1 MANTSKAA
9 PRSIQQARER
19 IAMKRIPA
27 VVLLMIAAVPAAFA
41 QAKNQEASRAQTKR
55 LDVRVEPFADLFF
68 FVLRLSLGAGQT
80 PDVEG
85 FAQAVEA
92 ARPLRNAI
100 IIGRAFSYLAMP
112 AISSKSAADL
122 EKAFSKLP
130 ETARTQSG
138 ETFQLRENAVALAKA
153 LARVE
158 AAFMKQI
165 WPQRKI
171 EIDKAAAQIAQKLI
185 PKERECFAYIAKSLG
200 MNEATGTV
208 PLYLVTETPRPGG
221 FTFYQASGK
230 SVCIVSITAHTGSLL
245 FETALHEAIHALDIE
260 SAGEKNALV
269 DIRNRLM
276 KAGLKSDDPDLRN
289 VPHTLMFIQA
299 AETIRR
305 IVDPAHKHYG
315 EVRGYYER
323 VPLPS
328 KIELPIWINY
338 LDGKITRDEAVTQI
352 VEGFMKAR
360 NQSTPSKN

>member
-1 MANTSKAA
+1 MMNTSKAD

-19 IAMKRIPA
+19 IAMKRIFA
-27 VVLLMIAAVPAAFA
+27 VVLLMIAAASAGFA
-41 QAKNQEASRAQTKR
+41 QAKNQEASRPETKR

-80 PDVEG
+80 PDIEG

-100 IIGRAFSYLAMP
+100 LTGYAFSHLAMP

-122 EKAFSKLP
+122 EKAFSQLP
-130 ETARTQSG
+130 ETARTQNG
-138 ETFQLRENAVALAKA
+138 ETIQLRENAVALAKA

-158 AAFMKQI
+158 DAFMEKL

-171 EIDKAAAQIAQKLI
+171 EIDKASAQIAQKLI
-185 PKERECFAYIAKSLG
+185 PKERECFAYIARSLG
-200 MNEATGTV
+200 MSQATGTV
-208 PLYLVTETPRPGG
+208 PLYLVTDAPRPGG
-221 FTFYQASGK
+221 FTFYNPSGR
-230 SVCIVSITAHTGSLL
+230 SVCLISITAHTGSLL

-260 SAGEKNALV
+260 LAGEKNVLV
-269 DIRNRLM
+269 EIRNRLM

-305 IVDPAHKHYG
+305 IIDPTHKHYG

-328 KIELPIWINY
+328 KIELPVWIAY

-352 VEGFMKAR
+352 VEGFLKAR
-360 NQSTPSKN
+360 SASR